1 MRAAAAPT
9 LACVSCSLSQPWSLT
24 GTCPRCGGLIEVSY
38 DLDRARIGGADE
50 PPMERFRDLLPLRSS
65 ASIFDSGEGRTR
77 CLHAREM
84 GRVIGLDALWVKVES
99 DNPTR
104 TVKDRQ
110 ACVVVAALAE
120 LGVREF
126 VNAST
131 GNAATSMARV
141 MSRFPD
147 MTMHAFVG
155 DEFLDRVAHFDQPN
169 VRLYWT
175 PNESFVGAGEAA
187 AWFAVQSGLVR
198 DDGFFFFARREGLKT
213 VYLEAALEVRGEI
226 EYYIQGV
233 SSAIGVYAANRA
245 ARELQ
250 ALGLTRSLPRLVCVQ
265 ESSCA
270 PMARAFLRGDVAVDP
285 ADVVARPRGAAKATH
300 RGDPRHV
307 YPIIRTMVL
316 ASGGTMLVVDEEA
329 IARGRALAQDTEG
342 LDICASSALTV
353 AAAADLAQAG
363 RIKRDAVVLLNLT
376 GGDRASSGRPADFI
390 VERDGRGWRMR

>member
-1 MRAAAAPT
+1 
-9 LACVSCSLSQPWSLT
+9 VSCALGQPWSLT
-24 GTCPRCGGLIEVSY
+24 GTCPRCGGLVEVFY
-38 DLDRARIGGADE
+38 DLGRIRIGSPDR
-50 PPMERFRDLLPLRSS
+50 PPMERFRDLLPLRSD

-84 GRVIGLDALWVKVES
+84 GRALGLDALWVKVEA
-99 DNPTR
+99 DNPTK

-110 ACVVVAALAE
+110 ASVVIAALAE

-155 DEFLDRVAHFDQPN
+155 DEFLDRVAHFDSPN

-175 PNESFVGAGEAA
+175 PDESFVGAGEAS
-187 AWFAVQSGLVR
+187 AWFAAQSSLVR

-233 SSAIGVYAANRA
+233 SSAIGVYAADRA

-270 PMARAFLRGDVAVDP
+270 PMARAFERGDETVDL
-285 ADVVARPRGAAKATH
+285 ADIVARPRGAAKATH
-300 RGDPRHV
+300 RGDPRRV
-307 YPIIRTMVL
+307 YPIIRRMVL
-316 ASGGTMLVVDEEA
+316 ASGGTMLAVDEAA
-329 IARGRALAQDTEG
+329 IGRGRALAQETEG
-342 LDICASSALTV
+342 LEVCAASALTV
-353 AAAADLAQAG
+353 AAAGELARSG
-363 RIKRDAVVLLNLT
+363 RVKRDAVVLLNLT
-376 GGDRASSGRPADFI
+376 GADRASSDRPADFI
-390 VERDGRGWRMR
+390 VERDGAAWRIT